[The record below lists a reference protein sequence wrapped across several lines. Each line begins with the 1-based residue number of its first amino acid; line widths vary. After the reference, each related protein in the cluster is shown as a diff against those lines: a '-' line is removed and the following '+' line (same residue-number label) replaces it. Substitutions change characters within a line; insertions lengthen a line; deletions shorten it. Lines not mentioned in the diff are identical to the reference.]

1 MDDKSSFQELTPDI
15 ILPCVEEHCG
25 VSLEAVMTPYNSYI
39 NRVYGLQ
46 DEDGRRYIAK
56 FYRPQRWSAE
66 GILDEHRFLMQCAE
80 ADIPV
85 IPPLI
90 LQGGTSLGEARGI
103 HFAVFPLRAGRTF
116 DITSDQDWI
125 RLGSIVGRIHQVGKR
140 ETAQHRTVCS
150 PSATTEQY
158 CRDLAAQGLIPPD
171 FADDF
176 QSVCR
181 QTLALIT
188 PLFAGIENMRIHGD
202 CHRGNI
208 LDRLDEGLI
217 ILDFDDMMMGPPVQ
231 DLWLLL
237 PGHLSECR
245 PEMDLLL
252 KGYTRFSDFDPGSL
266 RLIEPLRFMRIIYF
280 LTWSAMQAK
289 DYNFTQNFSEWG
301 TKAFW
306 IKEIEDLNYQLEK
319 IDEHLSE

>member
-1 MDDKSSFQELTPDI
+1 MDDKTSFQELTPDI

-25 VSLEAVMTPYNSYI
+25 VSLEAVMSPYNSYI

-46 DEDGRRYIAK
+46 DEENRRYVVK
-56 FYRPQRWSAE
+56 FYRPRRWSAD
-66 GILDEHRFLMQCAE
+66 GILEEHRFLMQCATE
-80 ADIPV
+80 DIPV
-85 IPPLI
+85 IPPLVPD
-90 LQGGTSLGEARGI
+90 GKTSLGEARGI

-116 DITSDQDWI
+116 DITSEQDWV
-125 RLGSIVGRIHQVGKR
+125 RLGSIVGRIHQVGIK
-140 ETAQHRTVCS
+140 EKAQHRTICS
-150 PSATTEQY
+150 PSATTEKY

-171 FADDF
+171 CVDDF
-176 QSVCR
+176 HSVCE

-188 PLFAGIENMRIHGD
+188 PLFEGVENMRIHGD

-217 ILDFDDMMMGPPVQ
+217 VLDFDDMMMGPAVQ

-237 PGHLSECR
+237 PGHFSDCR
-245 PEMDLLL
+245 AEMELLL
-252 KGYTRFSDFDPGSL
+252 KGYTRFFDFDTESL
-266 RLIEPLRFMRIIYF
+266 QLVEALRFMRIIYF
-280 LTWSAMQAK
+280 LAWSAMQAK
-289 DYNFTQNFSEWG
+289 DFNFAQNFSEWG

-319 IDEHLSE
+319 IDEHLSG